1 MKNRTIAIV
10 TLLALASL
18 AAAGCSSGK
27 NAANNAANNAAQA
40 AATAANAMST
50 AANNAGQTAGQAAG
64 AAGTAAQNAMS
75 NAASGASNA
84 MTGAANAVGVKP
96 NCGAVQ
102 PVWVNLKTK
111 VYHEPGDPAYGN
123 TKHGEYLCPSQ
134 ATAQGF
140 RPAGGATHSHHKS
153 TM

>member
-1 MKNRTIAIV
+1 MKNRTIAII

-18 AAAGCSSGK
+18 GVVGCNSGK
-27 NAANNAANNAAQA
+27 NAANNAANSAAQA

-50 AANNAGQTAGQAAG
+50 AANNAGQAAGQAAG
-64 AAGTAAQNAMS
+64 SMASSAHNAMS
-75 NAASGASNA
+75 NAATS
-84 MTGAANAVGVKP
+84 AANAMAVKP

-111 VYHEPGDPAYGN
+111 VYHEPGDPSYGN

-134 ATAQGF
+134 AAAQGF
-140 RPAGGATHSHHKS
+140 RPAGGAGHRHSKS

>member
-1 MKNRTIAIV
+1 MKNRTIAII
-10 TLLALASL
+10 TLLGLASF
-18 AAAGCSSGK
+18 AAAGCNSGK

-50 AANNAGQTAGQAAG
+50 AANNAGQAAGQAAG
-64 AAGTAAQNAMS
+64 SMANSAHNAMS
-75 NAASGASNA
+75 NVAS
-84 MTGAANAVGVKP
+84 GAANAMATKP
-96 NCGAVQ
+96 DCGAVQ

-140 RPAGGATHSHHKS
+140 RPAGGATQSHHKS

>member
-1 MKNRTIAIV
+1 MKNRTIAII
-10 TLLALASL
+10 TLLAFVGLG
-18 AAAGCSSGK
+18 AAGCNSGK
-27 NAANNAANNAAQA
+27 NATNNAAQTA
-40 AATAANAMST
+40 ASAANAMGS
-50 AANNAGQTAGQAAG
+50 AANNAGQAAGSAAG
-64 AAGTAAQNAMS
+64 AAGSAAQNAMG

-84 MTGAANAVGVKP
+84 MQGAANAMTKP

-140 RPAGGATHSHHKS
+140 HAAGGAMRHRKKAS
-153 TM
+153 M

>member
-1 MKNRTIAIV
+1 MKNRTIAII
-10 TLLALASL
+10 TLLALASF
-18 AAAGCSSGK
+18 ATGCNSGK
-27 NAANNAANNAAQA
+27 NAASNAANNAAQA

-50 AANNAGQTAGQAAG
+50 AAGNAGQAAG
-64 AAGTAAQNAMS
+64 SMASSAKNAMS
-75 NAASGASNA
+75 NAAGS
-84 MTGAANAVGVKP
+84 AANAMATKP

-140 RPAGGATHSHHKS
+140 RAAGGATHRHHKS